1 MTAALVVLMALGLVA
16 AVGYP
21 LWRGVEKDALS
32 VLADEL
38 VVQDG
43 VAYTDADELALDRA
57 LGRVGGDAEAVTM
70 ADVDLE
76 EELERWVAA
85 MRRQRRPV
93 PPAAVEAAVP
103 QPVATAAGTC
113 LQCGRAY
120 DAGDRFCAHCGA
132 SLIQA
137 CPNCGHAYEAGDLFC
152 SKCGQKL

>member
-1 MTAALVVLMALGLVA
+1 MTVLLVILMALGLIA

-21 LWRGVEKDALS
+21 LWKGVREDALPTF
-32 VLADEL
+32 AAEL

-57 LGRVGGDAEAVTM
+57 LGRVGDQTEAVTV

-76 EELERWVAA
+76 EELESRVAA
-85 MRRQRRPV
+85 LQRQRR
-93 PPAAVEAAVP
+93 AVP
-103 QPVATAAGTC
+103 SSAKAAIASQPVAMAAGNC
-113 LQCGRAY
+113 PQCGHTF
-120 DAGDRFCAHCGA
+120 DAGDRFCVRCGA

-137 CPNCGHAYEAGDLFC
+137 CPHCGHAYEAGDLFC